1 MPILEIIA
9 IIIFPIALSSYGII
23 LEQEKT
29 SLADRITMFRSEFFI
44 NIVFFP
50 SFLLM
55 IASGIVLFFYSW
67 KTLIIIFI
75 ITAFLYPLIGKSL
88 ISHLWSIL
96 YYFLNK
102 WAEQKLKNK

>member
-1 MPILEIIA
+1 MSILEIIA
-9 IIIFPIALSSYGII
+9 VIIFPIALSSYGLI

-29 SLADRITMFRSEFFI
+29 PLAERMTMFRSELFVS
-44 NIVFFP
+44 IVFFP

-67 KTLIIIFI
+67 KILIITFI
-75 ITAFLYPLIGKSL
+75 ITAILYPLLGRFL
-88 ISHLWSIL
+88 ISHLWSIP